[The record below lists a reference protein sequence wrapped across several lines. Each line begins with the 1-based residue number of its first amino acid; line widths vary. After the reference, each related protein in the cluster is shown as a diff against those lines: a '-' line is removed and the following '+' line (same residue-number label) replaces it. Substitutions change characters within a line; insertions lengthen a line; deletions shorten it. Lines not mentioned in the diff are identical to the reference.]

1 MKRRHHCKTSQAKV
15 MLAVLAL
22 CGVTAFWGSV
32 AWAADAGQAP
42 VLVQD
47 GTHYFSVNP
56 ENGNR
61 DKITIMTVRLGRI
74 PWPSELGPMRTEPWE
89 LRLWA
94 MMP

>member
-61 DKITIMTVRLGRI
+61 DKNYNNDGAVGKNSPVRRSWGLCGRNHG
-74 PWPSELGPMRTEPWE
+74 SYGFGQ
-89 LRLWA
+89 
-94 MMP
+94 